1 MSRRPTPL
9 RCHSLESRIAPAVIN
24 FTINSTTSSLTFGGS
39 VGGSTIV
46 QQGAGSLTTK
56 YSGTSQVN
64 VDFANNTI
72 QAVSAGSL
80 ATALNSG
87 NWAPNVGGT
96 AGTSAANYGG
106 RVTVTIGFPVNVNLA
121 IRGAESTLDSGVL
134 AMTGTGST
142 RTFPSTQTFTLTAG
156 SVDYRDALTGTLASG
171 TGSIA
176 GSTAVNASATAGQF
190 SDLGS
195 GNYSITTPVDVTI
208 NTTVNAPSG
217 PLPAIYTLKGSMIGS
232 ATLPVVD
239 LNGAGT
245 GNDVTFISN
254 GLPPVLIAPA
264 ATITRNP
271 SASMT
276 GMTVTLVAPPDG
288 AAESLAVDLTGT
300 GLTSTGYDSL
310 TGKLTIS
317 GAGTLATYQSVLQK
331 VTYADA
337 AGSPTAGPRTVTVS
351 VSDAGNESLV
361 RTASGTVVASAA
373 RVSSVTVNDGATQR
387 SMVRSVTVAFDKVVT
402 ANGSPASFITLTGP
416 GGPVALAVDS
426 SGSTPTQSI
435 YRLTFSGAGITN
447 GSLSNG
453 RYTLNIPADNGTAGI
468 VNFDGDGNGSA
479 GGDFTLVGDPATNKL
494 FRLFGDSDGDGTVGT
509 SDFLAFRLAF
519 LSAGN
524 PTFDLDGNGTVDTA
538 DFLAFRLSFLQ
549 SI

>member
-1 MSRRPTPL
+1 MSRRPTLL
-9 RCHSLESRIAPAVIN
+9 RCHSLESRIAPAIIN
-24 FTINSTTSSLTFGGS
+24 FTINSATSALTLSGS
-39 VGGSTIV
+39 IDGSAIV

-56 YSGTSQVN
+56 FSGTSQVD
-64 VDFANNTI
+64 VDFGNNTI
-72 QAVSAGSL
+72 QALAAGSV
-80 ATALNSG
+80 ATGLNSG

-96 AGTSAANYGG
+96 AGTAAANFGG
-106 RVTVTIGFPVNVNLA
+106 RVPVNVGITVNVNLA
-121 IRGAESTLDSGVL
+121 IRGAVATLDSAVEP
-134 AMTGTGST
+134 MTGTGST

-156 SVDYRDALTGTLASG
+156 SVDYRDALTGGLASG
-171 TGSIA
+171 TSSIV
-176 GSTAVNASATAGQF
+176 GSTAVNAAVANGQF
-190 SDLGS
+190 NDLGN
-195 GNYSITTPVDVTI
+195 GNYSITTPVEVTI
-208 NTTVNAPSG
+208 NTTVAGPVG
-217 PLPAIYTLKGSMIGS
+217 PLAAVYTMKGSMTGS
-232 ATLPVVD
+232 ATLPLVD
-239 LNGAGT
+239 LNGPGA
-245 GNDVTFISN
+245 GNDVTFTSN

-276 GMTVTLVAPPDG
+276 AMTVTLVAPPDG

-310 TGKLTIS
+310 TGKLTIT
-317 GAGTLATYQSVLQK
+317 GTGTLATYQSALQK

-351 VSDAGNESLV
+351 VSDGGNESLV
-361 RTASGTVVASAA
+361 RIASGTVVAPSAK
-373 RVSSVTVNDGATQR
+373 VSSVTVNDGAAQR
-387 SMVRSVTVAFDKVVT
+387 SMVRSVTVTFDKVVT

-447 GSLSNG
+447 GSLANG
-453 RYTLNIPADNGTAGI
+453 RYTLVIPADTGTAGI

-524 PTFDLDGNGTVDTA
+524 PTFDLDGNGSVDTA
-538 DFLAFRLSFLQ
+538 DFLAFRLAFLQ